1 MDRPHIS
8 GKHTCHPW
16 HKLEASAI
24 GGPSNSMKGDHIRV
38 FELVPEV
45 QLNGAVTRLEGME
58 EQTTCTRMCAGV
70 SAKV

>member
-1 MDRPHIS
+1 
-8 GKHTCHPW
+8 
-16 HKLEASAI
+16 
-24 GGPSNSMKGDHIRV
+24 MKGDHIRV